1 MKSIS
6 YNFIEK
12 DKDLLRSF
20 LSPSNLSFFPL
31 PRDFLDFWNYAR
43 GEWFIGHKRIGARSL
58 WEVEWCLIN
67 FNFVPYIHVSWE
79 MSISAC
85 IEYSSCS
92 LWCWCLDGFNQ
103 RALLVLFCTR
113 QPRYPQGSLGILKA
127 LKNFIPS
134 PFLRYRV
141 SQQNLTNQS
150 TVFEY
155 HPKCRIWVFVFW
167 HFSPVF
173 V

>member
-1 MKSIS
+1 MRAASG
-6 YNFIEK
+6 
-12 DKDLLRSF
+12 LLATKG
-20 LSPSNLSFFPL
+20 LALVL
-31 PRDFLDFWNYAR
+31 A
-43 GEWFIGHKRIGARSL
+43 SL
-58 WEVEWCLIN
+58 LEVEWCLIN

-150 TVFEY
+150 TVFEN
-155 HPKCRIWVFVFW
+155 HPKCRIWVFEFW
-167 HFSPVF
+167 HFLPIF
-173 V
+173 VIWPRGFFYLFFAQRSLFASLVLNC

>member
-1 MKSIS
+1 MRAASG
-6 YNFIEK
+6 
-12 DKDLLRSF
+12 LLATKG
-20 LSPSNLSFFPL
+20 LALAL
-31 PRDFLDFWNYAR
+31 A
-43 GEWFIGHKRIGARSL
+43 SL
-58 WEVEWCLIN
+58 LEVEWCLIN

-92 LWCWCLDGFNQ
+92 LCCWCLDGFNQ

-150 TVFEY
+150 TVFEN
-155 HPKCRIWVFVFW
+155 HPKCRIWVFEFW
-167 HFSPVF
+167 HFSPIFVWLKLTCLVTLFDRKLGVF
-173 V
+173 KKSPKLTTLAF